1 MQDIERELECL
12 GIRCRMQ
19 FVDHDEYGLVD
30 GMGGCRWMVLSVEQ
44 CMAALIFNTLVLPL
58 QNPFPIS

>member
-30 GMGGCRWMVLSVEQ
+30 GMGDCRWMVHLMNS
-44 CMAALIFNTLVLPL
+44 AWLLISNTLVLPL
-58 QNPFPIS
+58 KNPFPIS